1 MKALLIFLLLIIS
14 VSSFS
19 QNILGDWYGNLSI
32 SGIHLRIV
40 LHISDSNSIYSST
53 MDSPDQGA
61 YGIAMDSTTFN
72 GVEIFIQSK
81 QIGATYTGVLNDSNL
96 TGTFVQNGNSLPLVL
111 SRKEVPHEE
120 VLRPQEPKSKFNYI
134 TKDVAFKNT
143 QDSIILAGTLTIPEG
158 KGPFMVAIMITGS
171 GPQDRNEEILGHK
184 PFLVIADHL
193 AKENI
198 AVLRFDDRG
207 VGKSTGQFKGA
218 TSLDFVKD
226 VEAAIA
232 FLKTEKKIDSL
243 KIGLIGHSEGGLI
256 APMVAAKPE
265 NNVAFSILLAGPGI
279 RGKEIIL
286 MQQELISRVNGIS
299 EKEIVSDK
307 QWTER
312 LVEYIEINSSSPYFE
327 NDLKVFIDSLNTANN
342 VPIPEGMTKE
352 EIVEIQFNAF
362 NDPWM
367 KYFLFLDPTIAL
379 KQVKC
384 PVLALNGSLDLQVPP
399 KENLTA
405 IKKAIE
411 SNGNKNVTIVEL
423 KELNHLFQTAK
434 TGSPNEYAEISET
447 FSPEALKIIS
457 DWLLELNHDH
467 KKNLK

>member
-1 MKALLIFLLLIIS
+1 
-14 VSSFS
+14 
-19 QNILGDWYGNLSI
+19 
-32 SGIHLRIV
+32 
-40 LHISDSNSIYSST
+40 

-61 YGIAMDSTTFN
+61 YGMVMDSTTFDGN
-72 GVEIFIQSK
+72 KIVVKSK
-81 QIGATYTGVLNDSNL
+81 QLSATYTATLYDSIL
-96 TGTFVQNGNSLPLVL
+96 TGTFLQNGNSLPLIL
-111 SRKEVPHEE
+111 SRKELPKVEI
-120 VLRPQEPKSKFNYI
+120 LRPQEPKPKFNYI
-134 TKDVAFKNT
+134 VKDVEFKNT
-143 QDSIILAGTLTIPEG
+143 IDNITLAGTLTMPKG

-207 VGKSTGQFKGA
+207 VGKSTGEFKGE

-232 FLKTEKKIDSL
+232 FLKTQKKIDPA

-256 APMVAAKPE
+256 APMVAAKAE
-265 NNVAFSILLAGPGI
+265 NTVAFAILLAGPGI
-279 RGKEIIL
+279 LGKDIIL
-286 MQQELISRVNGIS
+286 LQQELISRADGAT
-299 EKEIVSDK
+299 EEEIAIDK
-307 QWTER
+307 NWTEK
-312 LVEYIEINSSSPYFE
+312 LFDYMESNSNSPYYE
-327 NDLKVFIDSLNTANN
+327 NDLKVFIDSLNTAEKIE
-342 VPIPEGMTKE
+342 VPESMTKRE
-352 EIVEIQFNAF
+352 LVDLQFNAF

-399 KENLTA
+399 KEDLTA

-411 SNGNKNVTIVEL
+411 SNGNKNVTTIEL
-423 KELNHLFQTAK
+423 EGLNHLFQTAK
-434 TGSPNEYAEISET
+434 TGSPNEYAGISET
-447 FSPEALKIIS
+447 FSPEVLKIMS
-457 DWLLELNHDH
+457 DWLKEIAE
-467 KKNLK
+467 